1 MSEGKNMI
9 KEYRIKR
16 NITQEQ
22 LAEIIGISPRQIQ
35 RIENN
40 QSQPSLETLKKL
52 IKILAISDKDIIKIM
67 KK

>member
-1 MSEGKNMI
+1 MI